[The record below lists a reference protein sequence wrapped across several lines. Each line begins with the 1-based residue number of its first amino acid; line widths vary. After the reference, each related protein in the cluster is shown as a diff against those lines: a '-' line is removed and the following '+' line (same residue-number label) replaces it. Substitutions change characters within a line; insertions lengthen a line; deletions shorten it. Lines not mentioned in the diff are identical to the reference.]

1 MGSQTKSGMIAK
13 AWFPRAAFNLHNQGL
28 PRAEYQGSERTGFTV
43 EFLDQKARRAL
54 DEALGRGVVAIRAA
68 TIEALVAETDET
80 KQLLRSYLD
89 TVFRGSAMHAN
100 NHRRV
105 SNAAA
110 QSIYYNDVAEQG
122 QVASLIYSKF
132 GKGKGPSSFVDYLL
146 LHIRGGTVTAKSG
159 GWLRIAGRDR
169 FAGTPDAG
177 ARWNLG
183 TFADSSIFTV
193 QAKDDPNKLFLL
205 RSFKGSGKTIL
216 LETLVK
222 SIKVPARAAGVGAIL
237 AQRGARFESNFNAVF
252 VREKAKAGVS

>member
-1 MGSQTKSGMIAK
+1 MGSQTKSGMVAK

-43 EFLDQKARRAL
+43 EFLGEKARREL
-54 DEALGRGVVAIRAA
+54 DAALGRGVVAIRAA
-68 TIEALVAETDET
+68 TIEALVAETDQT

-89 TVFRGSAMHAN
+89 TVFRGSALHGN

-110 QSIYYNDVAEQG
+110 QSIYYNDVAAQG

-132 GKGKGPSSFVDYLL
+132 GKGKGPTSFVDFLL
-146 LHIRGGTVTAKSG
+146 LHIRGGSITAKSG
-159 GWLRIAGRDR
+159 GWMKIPNRAEPGSEFGQTGNFGISG
-169 FAGTPDAG
+169 
-177 ARWNLG
+177 
-183 TFADSSIFTV
+183 SSIFTV
-193 QAKDDPNKLFLL
+193 PAKDDPNKLFLL
-205 RSFKGSGKTIL
+205 RSSKSTGATKL
-216 LETLVK
+216 LATLVK

-252 VREKAKAGVS
+252 VREKAKAGAA